1 MARSNTTFK
10 KGISGNP
17 NGRPKDPLIAEMRA
31 ALAAV
36 EKKKRKKLLIH
47 FFEQAF
53 TNDKVL
59 IAAVKKI
66 APDLQRTTGEIG
78 VQELPPI
85 TIVRFSDGL
94 AK

>member
-1 MARSNTTFK
+1 MARSSTTFK

-17 NGRPKDPLIAEMRA
+17 KGRPTDPLIADMRA
-31 ALAAV
+31 ALEEV
-36 EKKKRKKLLIH
+36 EKKKRKKLLIR

-53 TNDKVL
+53 KNDKVL

-66 APDLQRTTGEIG
+66 APDLQHTTGEIG

-85 TIVRFSDGL
+85 TIVKFSDGL
-94 AK
+94 DK